1 MDFFYNHMQKSKLVN
16 SQQKK
21 KRELPFALPCFS
33 VHNPYATALSCLG
46 TSSQNKEG
54 PLALPFSY
62 TKKWP

>member
-1 MDFFYNHMQKSKLVN
+1 MDFFYNRMQKSKLVN
-16 SQQKK
+16 SQPKK
-21 KRELPFALPCFS
+21 KWELPFALPCFS
-33 VHNPYATALSCLG
+33 VHNPHTTALSCLG